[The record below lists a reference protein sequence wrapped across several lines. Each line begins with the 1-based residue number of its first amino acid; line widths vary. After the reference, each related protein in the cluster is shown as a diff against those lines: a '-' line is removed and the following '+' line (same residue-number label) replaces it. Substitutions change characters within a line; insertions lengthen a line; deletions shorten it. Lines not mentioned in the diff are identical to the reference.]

1 MLQTESDVKDTPKVI
16 AKYGDAFT
24 PKKENWEPLHGDI
37 EFEDV
42 TFRYPDG
49 DINVLEHFNLKI
61 PFGANIAIVGETGA
75 GKSTLVNLICRFFE
89 PTQGRLLI
97 DGRDA
102 RERSQLWLH
111 SSIGYVLQT
120 PHLFSGTVR
129 ENLLYGNPDAT
140 PEQIRAALQLASA
153 NDVVDR
159 LEKGLDS
166 DVGEGGDLLSTGEKQ
181 LLSFARA
188 ILDDPKIL
196 VLDEATASVDTLTE
210 QKMQAAIDT
219 VIQGRTSIVIAHRLS
234 TVRGADLILAVR
246 DGKIVEQGTHSQLL
260 QKKGYYHSLYIRQ
273 YQDEA
278 TGAALS

>member
-1 MLQTESDVKDTPKVI
+1 M
-16 AKYGDAFT
+16 
-24 PKKENWEPLHGDI
+24 
-37 EFEDV
+37 
-42 TFRYPDG
+42 
-49 DINVLEHFNLKI
+49 
-61 PFGANIAIVGETGA
+61 
-75 GKSTLVNLICRFFE
+75 
-89 PTQGRLLI
+89 
-97 DGRDA
+97 
-102 RERSQLWLH
+102 
-111 SSIGYVLQT
+111 
-120 PHLFSGTVR
+120 
-129 ENLLYGNPDAT
+129 
-140 PEQIRAALQLASA
+140 
-153 NDVVDR
+153 
-159 LEKGLDS
+159 
-166 DVGEGGDLLSTGEKQ
+166 LSTGEKQ

-188 ILDDPKIL
+188 ILADPKIL